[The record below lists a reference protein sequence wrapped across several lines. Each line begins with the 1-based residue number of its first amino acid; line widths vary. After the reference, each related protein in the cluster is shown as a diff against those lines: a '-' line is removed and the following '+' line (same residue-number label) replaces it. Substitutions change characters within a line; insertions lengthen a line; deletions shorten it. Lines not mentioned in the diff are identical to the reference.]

1 MDNSKLVML
10 KATVGQLQT
19 ISVGYIKNILNVD
32 TDEAEDMLQGLIQAG
47 VVEPYPIDGVNHR
60 VIH

>member
-1 MDNSKLVML
+1 MDINKLAML

-32 TDEAEDMLQGLIQAG
+32 TDEAEEMIQALVRG
-47 VVEPYPIDGVNHR
+47 GAIEPFPFDGTNYR

>member
-10 KATVGQLQT
+10 KATVAQLQT